1 MPSETSDQMQLVRK
15 LKERGWAYHHSPNEG
30 KRGKTASGG
39 HSGSSMRARGTTKGF
54 PDLVIYD
61 PVPLGWEARMLRAR
75 EAQRALG
82 FPHQFGAPLLWYC
95 GVPVMSAPGTV
106 IELKQEKEAGHTFAT
121 FERRI
126 ASSAVSPEQRAWLKR
141 FRSLGWAVGI
151 CYGLADAWA
160 FTQAMGY
167 GENK

>member
-1 MPSETSDQMQLVRK
+1 MQLVRK

-39 HSGSSMRARGTTKGF
+39 HSGSAMRARGTTRGF

-61 PVPLGWEARMLRAR
+61 PPPIGWKAHRV
-75 EAQRALG
+75 
-82 FPHQFGAPLLWYC
+82 QFLWE
-95 GVPVMSAPGTV
+95 PGSLSKPPGCV

-121 FERRI
+121 FERRL
-126 ASSAVSPEQRAWLKR
+126 ASSAVSPDQRVWLKR
-141 FRSLGWAVGI
+141 FQSLGWAVGV

-160 FTQAMGY
+160 FCQAMGY

>member
-15 LKERGWAYHHSPNEG
+15 LRERGWAYHHSPNEG

-39 HSGSSMRARGTTKGF
+39 HSGSAMRARGTTKGF

-61 PVPLGWEARMLRAR
+61 PVPLGWWEWVERAW
-75 EAQRALG
+75 ANQAGLG
-82 FPHQFGAPLLWYC
+82 FAAGTGPAGLLWH
-95 GVPVMSAPGTV
+95 VPSRPDPPGLVM
-106 IELKQEKEAGHTFAT
+106 ELKGEKEAGHTFGT

-126 ASSAVSPEQRAWLKR
+126 LSSAVSPEQRVWLRR
-141 FRSLGWAVGI
+141 FQTLGWAVGI

-160 FTQAMGY
+160 FCQAMGY
-167 GENK
+167 GEKK